1 MSNVAEFIE
10 LRKSVEALASQIT
23 ICVEQKAVQESKQ
36 QLDEA
41 NRQLAVLIPMVSND
55 VQVIVAGR
63 LTRQLADLKT
73 KIERM
78 AAKLPARK
86 RPAGKSSARKLSAE
100 KKLEWPAKKEDTEEP
115 EIMVYERS

>member
-10 LRKSVEALASQIT
+10 IRKSIEALTGKIT
-23 ICVEQKAVQESKQ
+23 LCIEQKAVQESKHH
-36 QLDEA
+36 LDEA
-41 NRQLAVLIPMVSND
+41 NRKLEVLVPMVAND

-63 LTRQLADLKT
+63 LTRQLADLRA

-86 RPAGKSSARKLSAE
+86 RSVKKSPAV
-100 KKLEWPAKKEDTEEP
+100 KKLEEWVRRENTEEP
-115 EIMVYERS
+115 EITVFERP

>member
-10 LRKSVEALASQIT
+10 IRKSIEALASQVALDI
-23 ICVEQKAVQESKQ
+23 EQKAVQESKRH
-36 QLDEA
+36 LDEA
-41 NRQLAVLIPMVSND
+41 NRQLEVLMPMVAND

-63 LTRQLADLKT
+63 RSRQLADLRA

-86 RPAGKSSARKLSAE
+86 TPARKLSAG
-100 KKLEWPAKKEDTEEP
+100 KKPKWPVRRENTEEP
-115 EIMVYERS
+115 EITVFERS